1 MAWMRKARV
10 RTLNIFREELK
21 KRGHMTEYEA
31 TVFLMSENFV
41 SLVTAKRYLEELTM
55 MGIIETNNNTIRLT
69 KTEGGKKDERK
80 TQ

>member
-1 MAWMRKARV
+1 
-10 RTLNIFREELK
+10 
-21 KRGHMTEYEA
+21 
-31 TVFLMSENFV
+31 MSENFV

-55 MGIIETNNNTIRLT
+55 MGIIETNNNTIKLA

>member
-1 MAWMRKARV
+1 
-10 RTLNIFREELK
+10 
-21 KRGHMTEYEA
+21 
-31 TVFLMSENFV
+31 MSENFV